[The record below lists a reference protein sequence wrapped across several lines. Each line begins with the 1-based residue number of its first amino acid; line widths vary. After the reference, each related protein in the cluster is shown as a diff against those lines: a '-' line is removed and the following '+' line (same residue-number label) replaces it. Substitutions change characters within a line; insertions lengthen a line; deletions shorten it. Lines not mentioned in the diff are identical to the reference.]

1 MVIGNWRIH
10 QMLKTKKLK
19 VAMPLAPHCFFSNC
33 STNITSSAE
42 FLWCSFCS
50 GKRDKSCSHHFVLN
64 LASQTSLH
72 RTVFGAV
79 TFPSCSSVA
88 SLITTVRR
96 NGFRFRRQSSS
107 VRTNPDN
114 VLVLVA
120 VIAFPICGLRHPM
133 KLVPLATLVHM
144 DIKAFPS
151 HPSGYV
157 KRAHF
162 IHDSITLTSSE
173 FDQTTLRQS
182 SSAGARIDLSSVRF
196 QCDMTKISN
205 CGLRHPMNLVPFATR
220 VHMDVKALPSRPS
233 VPLLIT
239 NSQRRN
245 SILFMTAMKDSQ
257 PMALSNC
264 VYGSDVRKVTQES
277 WHIYIEFIKSS
288 RERKVLIRSIKKPGA
303 ELCKFSKKIPE
314 GMPWA

>member
-10 QMLKTKKLK
+10 QILKTKKLK

-42 FLWCSFCS
+42 FLRCSFCS
-50 GKRDKSCSHHFVLN
+50 GQRDKSCSHHFVLN
-64 LASQTSLH
+64 LASQASLH
-72 RTVFGAV
+72 RTVFGPV
-79 TFPSCSSVA
+79 TFPSFSSVV
-88 SLITTVRR
+88 SLIIKQISLS
-96 NGFRFRRQSSS
+96 QSSS

-120 VIAFPICGLRHPM
+120 VSAFPIYGLRHPM

-144 DIKAFPS
+144 DINAFPTC
-151 HPSGYV
+151 PSV
-157 KRAHF
+157 PLL
-162 IHDSITLTSSE
+162 ITNSI
-173 FDQTTLRQS
+173 QTTLRQS

-205 CGLRHPMNLVPFATR
+205 YGLRHPMNLVPFATR

-257 PMALSNC
+257 PMALSNS
-264 VYGSDVRKVTQES
+264 VSYGFFVTQES
-277 WHIYIEFIKSS
+277 WHVYKFFIKSS
-288 RERKVLIRSIKKPGA
+288 RDSVMYWYEASNGLKCDSVEVKVSEALLNA
-303 ELCKFSKKIPE
+303 EWKLGNCRACIELQK
-314 GMPWA
+314 